1 MVVPSFSASS
11 SVLLNAAVTLGLE
24 PVVYRIASPR
34 AALSSNS
41 RAADVGV
48 VFRTRSACS
57 RRPGYSSSKELWNQ
71 SGAETAVRLV
81 PKQASPSDE
90 KHQSSAA
97 RTSSSRC
104 LFATGHAG
112 WRRDSQFRSFAAQLQ
127 HTCAWRRLICTL
139 SRLFPSFSSAYARDV
154 SRRR

>member
-81 PKQASPSDE
+81 AKQSAPAEE
-90 KHQSSAA
+90 KHQPNPGRIS
-97 RTSSSRC
+97 TSRC
-104 LFATGHAG
+104 LFATGQAG
-112 WRRDSQFRSFAAQLQ
+112 WLRDSQFWSFAAQLQ
-127 HTCAWRRLICTL
+127 HTYAWRRL
-139 SRLFPSFSSAYARDV
+139 
-154 SRRR
+154 